1 MVQKDSSLMN
11 LSRGNLVTK
20 VPQEI
25 SSPKMSHH
33 YKKALG
39 YQYAGNCPSENY
51 LVTLTTFFQ
60 NEKKK
65 KKKGIGKGGRRRR
78 GRRKGRRGA
87 RNNKEMRKVIWFLCP
102 RSNEHWKPNGPS

>member
-65 KKKGIGKGGRRRR
+65 KEKRNRERRKKEEREKKGKKRC
-78 GRRKGRRGA
+78 K
-87 RNNKEMRKVIWFLCP
+87 K
-102 RSNEHWKPNGPS
+102 